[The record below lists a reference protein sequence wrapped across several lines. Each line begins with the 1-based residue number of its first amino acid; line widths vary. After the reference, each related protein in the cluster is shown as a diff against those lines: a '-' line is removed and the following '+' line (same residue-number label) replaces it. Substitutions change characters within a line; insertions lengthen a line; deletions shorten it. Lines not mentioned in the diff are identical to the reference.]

1 MEEGKVK
8 FNLLESTNKLIDY
21 VNNLVP
27 NFPKKEVVLKQ
38 NLEKTQYELI
48 ENIFYSNVNSNS
60 PRIRDKYLKNFL
72 VKLAMYD
79 MYIKISYKKKY
90 ISNHQLECVARLLII
105 IRKLVYGV
113 IRSNGNA
120 LSKSSW
126 HRKNWKG
133 I

>member
-1 MEEGKVK
+1 MEGGKVK

-79 MYIKISYKKKY
+79 MYIKISYKKKKN
-90 ISNHQLECVARLLII
+90 IGSLCLNVLLI
-105 IRKLVYGV
+105 KL
-113 IRSNGNA
+113 
-120 LSKSSW
+120 
-126 HRKNWKG
+126 
-133 I
+133 

>member
-79 MYIKISYKKKY
+79 MYIKISYKKKKN
-90 ISNHQLECVARLLII
+90 IGSLCLNVLLI
-105 IRKLVYGV
+105 KL
-113 IRSNGNA
+113 
-120 LSKSSW
+120 
-126 HRKNWKG
+126 
-133 I
+133 